1 MGDNRLDMEIEKAI
15 RVSVEIADVPSPEL
29 NRKLKAALREREAVL
44 QKQPAMRKLSLWYVP
59 MVLNLLTFS
68 LLAFLARIIIENM
81 YLSYFVAGSCLYA
94 GAAGVLLTLVGLKR
108 ANIKEEITVRIE
120 KRGVLV

>member
-1 MGDNRLDMEIEKAI
+1 MGDNRSDMEIEKAI
-15 RVSVEIADVPSPEL
+15 RASVEIADVPSPEL
-29 NRKLKAALREREAVL
+29 NRKLKVVLREQEAVL

-108 ANIKEEITVRIE
+108 ANIKEKITIRIE

>member
-15 RVSVEIADVPSPEL
+15 RASVEIADAPSPEL
-29 NRKLKAALREREAVL
+29 NRKLKVVLREQEAVL

-59 MVLNLLTFS
+59 MVLNLITFS
-68 LLAFLARIIIENM
+68 LLAFLTRIIIENM
-81 YLSYFVAGSCLYA
+81 YLAYFVAGSCLYV

>member
-15 RVSVEIADVPSPEL
+15 RASVEIADVLSPEL
-29 NRKLKAALREREAVL
+29 NRKLKAALREQEAVL

-59 MVLNLLTFS
+59 MILNLLTFS

-81 YLSYFVAGSCLYA
+81 YLSYFVAGICLYV

-108 ANIKEEITVRIE
+108 ANIKEKLTVRIE

>member
-15 RVSVEIADVPSPEL
+15 RASVEIADVPSPEL
-29 NRKLKAALREREAVL
+29 NRKLKVVLREQEAVL

-59 MVLNLLTFS
+59 MILNLLTFS

-81 YLSYFVAGSCLYA
+81 YLSYFVAGICLYV

-108 ANIKEEITVRIE
+108 ANIKEKLTVRIE

>member
-1 MGDNRLDMEIEKAI
+1 MGDNRSDMEIEKVI
-15 RVSVEIADVPSPEL
+15 RASLKMTDVPTPEL
-29 NRKLKAALREREAVL
+29 NRKLKAALRRQEAVL

-59 MVLNLLTFS
+59 MALNLFTFS
-68 LLAFLARIIIENM
+68 MLAFSARIIIENI

-94 GAAGVLLTLVGLKR
+94 GAAGILLTLVGLKR
-108 ANIKEEITVRIE
+108 ANIKEKLTVRIV

>member
-1 MGDNRLDMEIEKAI
+1 MGDNRPDMEIEKVI
-15 RVSVEIADVPSPEL
+15 RASVEMTDVPSPEL
-29 NRKLKAALREREAVL
+29 NRKLKAVLREQEAVL
-44 QKQPAMRKLSLWYVP
+44 QKQPVMRTLSLWYVP

-68 LLAFLARIIIENM
+68 MLAFLTLIMIENI
-81 YLSYFVAGSCLYA
+81 YLSYFAAGSCLYV

-108 ANIKEEITVRIE
+108 ANIKEELTVRIG

>member
-15 RVSVEIADVPSPEL
+15 RASVEIADAPSPEL
-29 NRKLKAALREREAVL
+29 NCKLKAVLREQEAVL

-81 YLSYFVAGSCLYA
+81 YLSYFVAGSCLYV
-94 GAAGVLLTLVGLKR
+94 GAAGILLTLVGLKR
-108 ANIKEEITVRIE
+108 ANIKEKLTVCIE

>member
-1 MGDNRLDMEIEKAI
+1 MGDNRSDMEIEKVI
-15 RVSVEIADVPSPEL
+15 RASLKMTDVPTPEL
-29 NRKLKAALREREAVL
+29 NRKLKAALRRQEAVL

-59 MVLNLLTFS
+59 MALNLLTFS
-68 LLAFLARIIIENM
+68 MLAFSARIIIENI

-94 GAAGVLLTLVGLKR
+94 GAAGILLTLVGLKR
-108 ANIKEEITVRIE
+108 ANIKEKLTVRIV

>member
-1 MGDNRLDMEIEKAI
+1 MT
-15 RVSVEIADVPSPEL
+15 DVPSPEL
-29 NRKLKAALREREAVL
+29 NRKLKAVLREQEAVL
-44 QKQPAMRKLSLWYVP
+44 QKQPVMRKLSLWYVP

-68 LLAFLARIIIENM
+68 MLAFLARIIIENM
-81 YLSYFVAGSCLYA
+81 YLSYFAAGSCLYV

-108 ANIKEEITVRIE
+108 ANIKEELTVRIG